1 MKILHSIE
9 HSVLFR
15 QYFLPIAFMILQ
27 EKQSHLYKTNQ
38 IKFLIPKLDQHK
50 KKYKTILYNVSF
62 AFCNCCVT
70 SCSQVKSTLL
80 LSDIIRPFNSYH
92 QAVEGLYVKKIYCHS
107 IISKDAC
114 TPFYIWPWQN
124 YFHLSLIRINMI

>member
-1 MKILHSIE
+1 M
-9 HSVLFR
+9 
-15 QYFLPIAFMILQ
+15 Y
-27 EKQSHLYKTNQ
+27 HL
-38 IKFLIPKLDQHK
+38 L
-50 KKYKTILYNVSF
+50 
-62 AFCNCCVT
+62 FCNCCVT

-114 TPFYIWPWQN
+114 TPFISDRDKTI
-124 YFHLSLIRINMI
+124 FICL